1 MTDLNE
7 WLKERRTIHNAATE
21 GPWESGNWY
30 HVQGESHCT
39 CRSEY
44 GPLVGIDPEGAFGRM
59 HIHRRPEPA
68 WEDGVRAR
76 DDSTGGFEV
85 VIDTSEYGGTSEGD
99 RAAIV
104 DAHNTLPAALTAIE
118 KVLEVISKI
127 DREHS
132 KAPGDDAYADG
143 MCDAAYM
150 FDTALSE
157 AIEGAINE

>member
-1 MTDLNE
+1 MSDLNE
-7 WLKERRTIHNAATE
+7 WLNERRTIRA
-21 GPWESGNWY
+21 GG
-30 HVQGESHCT
+30 G
-39 CRSEY
+39 
-44 GPLVGIDPEGAFGRM
+44 DDM
-59 HIHRRPEPA
+59 
-68 WEDGVRAR
+68 GVNSPKSVR
-76 DDSTGGFEV
+76 
-85 VIDTSEYGGTSEGD
+85 
-99 RAAIV
+99 AIV

-157 AIEGAINE
+157 AIEGAIK

>member
-1 MTDLNE
+1 MILSD
-7 WLKERRTIHNAATE
+7 WIKERRRIHGAATE
-21 GPWESGNWY
+21 GPWKQDE
-30 HVQGESHCT
+30 
-39 CRSEY
+39 
-44 GPLVGIDPEGAFGRM
+44 
-59 HIHRRPEPA
+59 
-68 WEDGVRAR
+68 EDGVRGVDLYTNAEDEEFEDR
-76 DDSTGGFEV
+76 WERQDADIRTWDADDAT
-85 VIDTSEYGGTSEGD
+85 
-99 RAAIV
+99 AIV

-157 AIEGAINE
+157 AIEGAIK